1 MLLRRL
7 AKLLTRGGLCVGAVI
22 GGAELARRTQ
32 PSPVAPAPSDAPQR
46 AHIALPSMPVS
57 RRPPAANEER
67 DQALS
72 PERLDHALGIDLK
85 NGKVITG
92 ATEHRLVLFTFDDG
106 PDRRTTPLLLDR
118 LDAEGVKAVFF
129 LAARRIRGDNLM
141 QREQAEIAREI
152 VRRGHMVAN
161 HTVDHQQLPLLHDDQ
176 VVQQVVGAERI
187 FERVLGGRPWLIR
200 PPGGA
205 RSQRIDALLAER
217 GYTTVMW
224 NLGSG
229 DFQVRS
235 ADQVFET
242 WRRVFERRREE
253 EGERGGI
260 ILLHD
265 TYTWSVD
272 AFQRIVAYLRE
283 RNCHLLRQ
291 GEELYD
297 IVDDPAL
304 FFEPREDALPGSEAA
319 PAAPPEDILE
329 ARQAR
334 LRKETARRC
343 GTLASAHP
351 PPPARHGEN
360 APGRSASR

>member
-1 MLLRRL
+1 MVLRRFAEL
-7 AKLLTRGGLCVGAVI
+7 ITRGALCVGAVV
-22 GGAELARRTQ
+22 GGVELARRTHSSSAGM
-32 PSPVAPAPSDAPQR
+32 PTAAPSDEQR
-46 AHIALPSMPVS
+46 HASVAFPSMPEVR
-57 RRPPAANEER
+57 RRPTADEAPDRE
-67 DQALS
+67 LS
-72 PERLDHALGIDLK
+72 RERLDTALGKHLK

-92 ATEHRLVLFTFDDG
+92 ATEHRLVLFSFDDG

-118 LDAEGVKAVFF
+118 LDAEGIKAVFF

-152 VRRGHMVAN
+152 VRRGHLVAN
-161 HTVDHQQLPLLHDDQ
+161 HTVDHEQLPLLNDEQ
-176 VVQQVVGAERI
+176 VLEQVVGAERI
-187 FERVLGGRPWLIR
+187 FERVLGDRPWLIR

-205 RSQRIDALLAER
+205 RSQRIDELLAER

-265 TYTWSVD
+265 TYTWSID

-283 RNCHLLRQ
+283 RNCQLLRQ

-304 FFEPREDALPGSEAA
+304 FFEPRRDALPGSEAA
-319 PAAPPEDILE
+319 PAAPPEDVLQ

-334 LRKETARRC
+334 LRAETARRC
-343 GTLASAHP
+343 GTVASA
-351 PPPARHGEN
+351 GSEN
-360 APGRSASR
+360 VPRRGASR